1 MWLPLYTII
10 YYWKLGIHWDCL
22 SSMCIPVGT
31 LDHYPLPGRKKV
43 FHLELNVM
51 IIIWQTIGM
60 NMHVY
65 IWYIYLFNSHLA
77 WDSVRG
83 SFVSNS
89 CALNV
94 CVSTLSNDHE
104 KLNPLPGDEARVVLK
119 LKHISRSSKCLFT
132 KLVPIS
138 RYCNFIPDVHP
149 PNSYTQFFW

>member
-1 MWLPLYTII
+1 M
-10 YYWKLGIHWDCL
+10 
-22 SSMCIPVGT
+22 
-31 LDHYPLPGRKKV
+31 
-43 FHLELNVM
+43 
-51 IIIWQTIGM
+51 
-60 NMHVY
+60 
-65 IWYIYLFNSHLA
+65 
-77 WDSVRG
+77 RG

-149 PNSYTQFFW
+149 PNSYTQFF